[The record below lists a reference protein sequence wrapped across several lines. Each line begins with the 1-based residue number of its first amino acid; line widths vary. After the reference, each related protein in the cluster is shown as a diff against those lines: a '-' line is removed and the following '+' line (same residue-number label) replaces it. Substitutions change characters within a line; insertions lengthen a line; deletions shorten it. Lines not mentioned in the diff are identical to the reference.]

1 MPRIITLIF
10 PMSNHSFYTLKIA
23 DIRRETPDAVSIAFS
38 VPADLSSAF
47 SFTQGQYLTLKT
59 NINGEEVRRS
69 YSICSSVDENELRV
83 AVKKVEGGLFS
94 TFANE
99 SLKVGDE
106 LELMPPVGRFFTPL
120 DASNAKN
127 YVGFASGSGITP
139 IYSILKTTLEQEPNS
154 TFTLFYGNK
163 NTTSVIFKE
172 QIEAL
177 KNKYMNRFRV
187 YYILSREFND
197 SPLFSG
203 RIDAEKCEVF
213 CKYFIDIQQVAAYF
227 LCGPEEMIFAVKD
240 QLEALGVDKKSIHFE
255 LFTTSQSKTSVEKIQ
270 NTGSNE
276 TMSQISLRLDGK
288 MIHFP
293 LSTQGDSILDA
304 ALAQGADLPFAC
316 KGGVC
321 CTCKAK
327 ILEGEVK
334 MTVNYGLEEDEIEAN
349 YVLSCQ
355 SHPVSEKVVIDFDV

>member
-1 MPRIITLIF
+1 
-10 PMSNHSFYTLKIA
+10 MSSHSFYTLKIV
-23 DIRRETPDAVSIAFS
+23 DIRRETPDCVSIAFA
-38 VPADLSSAF
+38 VPSELSSVFA
-47 SFTQGQYLTLKT
+47 FTQGQYLTLKT
-59 NINGEEVRRS
+59 FINGEEIRRS
-69 YSICSSVDENELRV
+69 YSICSSIDDNELRV
-83 AVKKVEGGLFS
+83 AVKKVEGGVFS
-94 TFANE
+94 TYANE
-99 SLKVGDE
+99 TLKVGDE
-106 LELMPPVGRFFTPL
+106 LEVMPPMGRFFTSL
-120 DASNAKN
+120 DASSAKN

-139 IYSILKTTLEQEPNS
+139 VYSILKTTLEREPNA

-163 NTTSVIFKE
+163 NTASVIFKE

-187 YYILSREFND
+187 YYILSKEFNE

-203 RIDAEKCEVF
+203 RIDAEKCETF

-227 LCGPEEMIFAVKD
+227 LCGPEEMIFAVKE
-240 QLEALGVDKKSIHFE
+240 QLETQGADKKDIHFE
-255 LFTTSQSKTSVEKIQ
+255 LFTTSQAKTNNKNLQ
-270 NTGSNE
+270 KTDSNE
-276 TMSQISLRLDGK
+276 SMSQISLQLDGK
-288 MIHFP
+288 MMHFP
-293 LSTQGDSILDA
+293 LSTQGVSILDA
-304 ALAQGADLPFAC
+304 ALALGADLPFAC

-355 SHPVSEKVVIDFDV
+355 AHPVSEKVVIDFDV